1 MNFHKASEAFSL
13 GQLNIAIYFLLFM
26 YFFLIENTAVETR
39 DEEVFK
45 EYFFQEFFQF
55 LMQDAI
61 LRYY

>member
-1 MNFHKASEAFSL
+1 MNFHKASEAFLL
-13 GQLNIAIYFLLFM
+13 GQLNIPVNISS
-26 YFFLIENTAVETR
+26 VETR
-39 DEEVFK
+39 DDEVFK